1 MSSRSASPTIKGYV
15 YQFDESIFKILNS
28 KKDEVILIEDV
39 EDIDIESSSGR
50 EAIQCKYLPSMVY
63 SLASIRDAILPML
76 VNMLER
82 KRKGLKLFKF
92 RLYAYFSDK
101 SPQIF
106 SLNLQELKNC
116 IVLHKRDGTV
126 INYQVDLKATDTD
139 LDEFLNHLRIE
150 FAEDYDAHKNKVFD
164 LIRTTYSC
172 TNSAEIELYYNNA
185 LTTISLAAADSV
197 LKNRKLTK
205 KQFLT
210 KTKTKEVLYSVW
222 RLQDLGKKK
231 YCKELRKI
239 HFTVTNIPPYARLF
253 IIELNGTE
261 TKASIKDV
269 LLEIRRKWSSHT
281 IKRKLPQERYAPYIL
296 LLEIKPDLLAAIKSD
311 FFDERICFTDGFPF
325 REALF
330 NTEALNKEQTDENQI
345 SLRFINEPAL
355 IHSTFSSLTKRTKEV
370 YQFYITKPFGIVED
384 IKNIQIKIEDISYIR
399 EII

>member
-1 MSSRSASPTIKGYV
+1 MTAGVCQEDGVVGGSFAERFMGRKSLNGRLRSLVPLFLVPPAAENPIARSHLACRFLHHPYHFIPVPDVHQVQVHFCLADPHKMSMSFNKTG
-15 YQFDESIFKILNS
+15 EG
-28 KKDEVILIEDV
+28 E
-39 EDIDIESSSGR
+39 
-50 EAIQCKYLPSMVY
+50 
-63 SLASIRDAILPML
+63 
-76 VNMLER
+76 
-82 KRKGLKLFKF
+82 
-92 RLYAYFSDK
+92 
-101 SPQIF
+101 F
-106 SLNLQELKNC
+106 SLK
-116 IVLHKRDGTV
+116 
-126 INYQVDLKATDTD
+126 VDDLGGRADMAQAGGNKIEN